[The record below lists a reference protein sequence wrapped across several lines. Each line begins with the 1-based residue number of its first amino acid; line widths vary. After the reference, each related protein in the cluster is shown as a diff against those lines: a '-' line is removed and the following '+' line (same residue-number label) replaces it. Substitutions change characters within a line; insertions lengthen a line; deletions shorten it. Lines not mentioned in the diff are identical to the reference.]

1 MATTYTGSYETS
13 YSNFGV
19 RLTYAAA
26 KENGAWYAWITR
38 VEVKMASRTGTY
50 SVNSFGDVL
59 IGSSTSVSI
68 SVIGTTVAGQ
78 TYATVWEGTG
88 AKVPVSKS
96 GKTLSFALSFKKNS
110 SYGSAYQMY
119 FYATAGGTVLQ
130 NGIELTGAAQSLAVQ
145 GSAAMIRINGVL
157 TPATPYVG
165 KKSAEAYLGNSPLGG

>member
-1 MATTYTGSYETS
+1 MATTYTGTYETS

-26 KENGAWYAWITR
+26 KENGSWYAWITR

-96 GKTLSFALSFKKNS
+96 GKTLSFTLSFKKNS
-110 SYGSAYQMY
+110 AYGSDDQMW
-119 FYATAGGTVLQ
+119 FYAHAGSTVIQ
-130 NGIELTGAAQSLAVQ
+130 NGVGLTDAVQ
-145 GSAAMIRINGVL
+145 SITVKDDSAAIYINGVL
-157 TPATPYVG
+157 TPVTPYIG
-165 KKSAEAYLGNSPLGG
+165 NKSAELYLGKIPLGG

>member
-38 VEVKMASRTGTY
+38 VEVKMALRTGTY

-59 IGSSTSVSI
+59 VNETVSVGI
-68 SVIGTTVAGQ
+68 SVTNTTVAGQ
-78 TYATVWEGTG
+78 TYATAWEGTG
-88 AKVPVSKS
+88 TKVPVSKS
-96 GKTLSFALSFKKNS
+96 GKTLSFTLSFRKNS
-110 SYGSAYQMY
+110 AYGSDDQMW
-119 FYATAGGTVLQ
+119 FYARAGSTVIQ
-130 NGIELTGAAQSLAVQ
+130 NGVGLTDAEQTLTVQ
-145 GSAAMIRINGVL
+145 DDVVMIYINGVL

-165 KKSAEAYLGNSPLGG
+165 KKPAEPYLGKVPLGG